1 MFEVPSNPLPAPLS
15 EATAEVVVQPP
26 LRVLHLDADFVAVSK
41 PSGLLVH
48 RDDHHKDAP
57 AALQVVRDQLG
68 RFLYPFHRL
77 DRATSGVLMFAF
89 SSAAAAAL
97 QACLASPDAVK
108 DYMALLRWPGS
119 DRSLPD
125 AWKCEEPLADEK
137 DKPRHACTEFELVQA
152 FRHCALVRCRIST
165 GRYHQ
170 IRRHASLC
178 GRHILGD
185 TVHGRARLN
194 AAFRDRYGLQRLFLH
209 LQRISMRHLSSNER
223 LEFTDPVPP
232 ELLAVLDRLRADSLR
247 SPFLTR

>member
-1 MFEVPSNPLPAPLS
+1 MFEVPSNPLPAALP
-15 EATAEVVVQPP
+15 ETTADVVAQPP
-26 LRVLHLDADFVAVSK
+26 LRVLHLDPDFVAVSK

-68 RFLYPFHRL
+68 KFLYPFHRL
-77 DRATSGVLMFAF
+77 DRSTSGILLFAF

-97 QACLASPDAVK
+97 QASLASPDAHK
-108 DYMALLRWPGS
+108 EYMALTRWPGS

-137 DKPRHACTEFELVQA
+137 DKPRHACTGFELVQA

-170 IRRHASLC
+170 IRRHASHG
-178 GRHILGD
+178 GRPIVGD
-185 TVHGRARLN
+185 TAHGRAPLN
-194 AAFRDRYGLQRLFLH
+194 AAFHTRYGLERLFLH
-209 LQRISMRHLSSNER
+209 LQRISMRHPTSNER
-223 LEFTDPVPP
+223 LELTDPMPP
-232 ELLAVLDRLRADSLR
+232 ELLAVLDRLRADPKCSPLR
-247 SPFLTR
+247 AR